1 MADYHFVGEEVV
13 KNSILQ
19 MLSFSQEKFQ
29 GEGAYVTVFVVIQSF
44 THVRPFATPWTAA
57 QQASLTFTNLLEL
70 AQTHVHRVSDSIQ
83 PSRPLLSRSP
93 AFNLSQHQG
102 LFE

>member
-29 GEGAYVTVFVVIQSF
+29 GEGAYVTVFVVF
-44 THVRPFATPWTAA
+44 
-57 QQASLTFTNLLEL
+57 
-70 AQTHVHRVSDSIQ
+70 
-83 PSRPLLSRSP
+83 SRSLMSDP
-93 AFNLSQHQG
+93 LQPHGQQHNR
-102 LFE
+102 LP

>member
-29 GEGAYVTVFVVIQSF
+29 GEGAYVTVFVVIQSL

-57 QQASLTFTNLLEL
+57 QQASLTFTNLLER
-70 AQTHVHRVSDSIQ
+70 AQTHVH
-83 PSRPLLSRSP
+83 
-93 AFNLSQHQG
+93 
-102 LFE
+102 

>member
-29 GEGAYVTVFVVIQSF
+29 GEGAYVTVFVIQSL

-70 AQTHVHRVSDSIQ
+70 AQTPVHRVRDAIQ
-83 PSRPLLSRSP
+83 PSHPLLSLSPP
-93 AFNLSQHQG
+93 AFSLSQHQG
-102 LFE
+102 PFQ